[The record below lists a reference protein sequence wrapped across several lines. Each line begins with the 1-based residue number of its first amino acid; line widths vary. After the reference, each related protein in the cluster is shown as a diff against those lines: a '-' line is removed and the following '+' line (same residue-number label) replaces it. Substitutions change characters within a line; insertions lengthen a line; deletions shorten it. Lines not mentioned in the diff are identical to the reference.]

1 MLLISEIKKQAQGL
15 SFDNVLDVK
24 ETLLKRNSEILDIE
38 NVRAVGSVSY
48 DKGLYI
54 LDYQLTYTITLASS
68 RSLEPVALEENQ
80 FISELFMEA
89 DWVQDTSELGE
100 EEFIILIEDDRIHLE
115 ESVID
120 NILLSIPI
128 RVLTKDEEKSD
139 QLPSGND
146 WNVMTETQY
155 EQMKKEKQVEN
166 NPFSSLDG
174 LFDE

>member
-54 LDYQLTYTITLASS
+54 LNYQLTYTITLASS

-89 DWVQDTSELGE
+89 DWVQDTSELGEE

-155 EQMKKEKQVEN
+155 EQMKKKNKLKIILLV
-166 NPFSSLDG
+166 L
-174 LFDE
+174 